1 MRASKAY
8 ANQMHSD
15 AKSAPWSAEDGKAD
29 AARLI
34 KSALRLGKKAG

>member
-15 AKSAPWSAEDGKAD
+15 SKTAPWSAENGKAN

-34 KSALRLGKKAG
+34 KSALRANTKAG